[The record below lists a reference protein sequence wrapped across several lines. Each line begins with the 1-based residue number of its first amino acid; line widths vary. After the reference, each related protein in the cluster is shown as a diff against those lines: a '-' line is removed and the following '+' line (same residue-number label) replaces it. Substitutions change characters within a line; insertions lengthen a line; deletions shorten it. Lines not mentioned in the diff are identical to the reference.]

1 MEYLEGGCL
10 CNKVRLKVRGMP
22 DRVGLCHCM
31 DCRKHH
37 GTLFHASAIFPQ
49 TSVTITG
56 KTNSYLGRHF
66 CPVCGSSVYGQT
78 GDEIEINL
86 GAFDAPDQFAPSYE
100 LWNIRREKWLPPF
113 PVTHRYEKD
122 RPSPSEQ
129 TEA

>member
-1 MEYLEGGCL
+1 MEEFKGGCL
-10 CNKVRLKVRGMP
+10 CNKVRFTAKGP
-22 DRVGLCHCM
+22 PWRVGLCHCM

-49 TSVTITG
+49 TSVIISG
-56 KTNSYLGRHF
+56 NTNSYHGRHF

-100 LWNIRREKWLPPF
+100 LWNIRREKWLPIF
-113 PVTHRYEKD
+113 PLKHSYEKD
-122 RPSPSEQ
+122 RPSPAER
-129 TEA
+129 TET